1 MVSKFEIV
9 AFCQNGILF
18 FAKKTSEWERRDR
31 RGAGV
36 GVKSAL
42 KGGGGNSTI
51 QCCFFLSKYGTR
63 RGKYFFSM
71 RCARDRVYRIC
82 CFCLKK

>member
-9 AFCQNGILF
+9 VFCQNGILF
-18 FAKKTSEWERRDR
+18 FSKKTSEWERRDR

-42 KGGGGNSTI
+42 KGGAIALYNVV
-51 QCCFFLSKYGTR
+51 
-63 RGKYFFSM
+63 FS
-71 RCARDRVYRIC
+71 
-82 CFCLKK
+82 